1 MYVTLS
7 GKMYQRY
14 LSYMYVL
21 DLYQSGLEYL
31 AILAQYSDRF
41 SNTGNKKT
49 YHCVMWIISQA
60 SGSTLCQVHYV
71 LFLLDQTDYQ
81 IDYPADD
88 QTDYIDYDNY
98 IYVTQSKFLKKKLL
112 CLVTH
117 FVEN

>member
-1 MYVTLS
+1 
-7 GKMYQRY
+7 MYQRY

-71 LFLLDQTDYQ
+71 LFFLDQTDYQ

-98 IYVTQSKFLKKKLL
+98 IYVTQSKFLKKNCFVLL
-112 CLVTH
+112 PTLSRIKIC
-117 FVEN
+117 